1 MKIDDLLR
9 NAVTKP
15 ESSTVGGSGKSGTIM
30 PQENGAAFSA
40 IAGDAEL
47 FLPDLL
53 QAFTQL
59 IAKRQSLS
67 AGLPT
72 SVQQRLT
79 GTLTS
84 FSLQGEAASN
94 QLAAIGEGIAG
105 LVRDNRLIPDAIRQ
119 LVSELKL
126 VEHTPSLPQT
136 FLSATGAGRVTPEVL
151 QLIVDDGLARLS
163 DELTLT
169 SSQLPTPALVL
180 SGLIDK
186 AVQTGTISAE
196 LSAWIDTLGA
206 AVDSQPDDSN
216 LDLV

>member
-94 QLAAIGEGIAG
+94 QHAAIGEGIAG

-126 VEHTPSLPQT
+126 VEHMPSLPQT
-136 FLSATGAGRVTPEVL
+136 FLSATGSNRVTSELLPVT
-151 QLIVDDGLARLS
+151 VDAGLAQLS
-163 DELTLT
+163 GEVTMAG
-169 SSQLPTPALVL
+169 SQLSTPALVL
-180 SGLIDK
+180 AGLIGK
-186 AVQTGTISAE
+186 SSTTLPSAM
-196 LSAWIDTLGA
+196 TL
-206 AVDSQPDDSN
+206 
-216 LDLV
+216 